1 MMKRLFWAALCWGT
15 VGVGLAPPL
24 AADIGLS
31 LAYVD
36 MGGPAYLRFKDW
48 VDQAVAGSPGYAFS
62 ATDAVYMYRLTGQA
76 PYATLAIDWVEDQ
89 VTAAEAADRRSAS
102 GRRSPAIPT
111 STSDRCCATSRWS
124 TTGAHLS

>member
-1 MMKRLFWAALCWGT
+1 MMKKTFWAALCWGT
-15 VGVGLAPPL
+15 VMGRLAAPL

-36 MGGPAYLRFKDW
+36 MGSPAYVRFKKF

-76 PYATLAIDWVEDQ
+76 QYATLAIDWVEDQ
-89 VTAAEAADRRSAS
+89 VTAAETAIAADERPEIAYDSY
-102 GRRSPAIPT
+102 
-111 STSDRCCATSRWS
+111 
-124 TTGAHLS
+124 L